1 MLLNY
6 EDLSPVR
13 KTVEV
18 EIPADLLTNEAK
30 RVTTEFG
37 RQAKIPGFRPGKV
50 PPSVVR
56 NRFAKDIQ
64 DEVLNRLLART
75 FAEAGREKGV
85 QPVGEPRRQPI
96 GPYIQGGAG
105 KQKGGVQ
112 GTASVQRA

>member
-6 EDLSPVR
+6 EDLSPV
-13 KTVEV
+13 KKSVEV
-18 EIPADLLTNEAK
+18 EIPADLLSNEAK

-37 RQAKIPGFRPGKV
+37 RSAKIPGFRPGKV

-75 FAEAGREKGV
+75 FREAVVEKGV
-85 QPVGEPRRQPI
+85 EPVGEPRLEHI
-96 GPYIQGGAG
+96 DAYIEGAPV
-105 KQKGGVQ
+105 KYK
-112 GTASVQRA
+112 A